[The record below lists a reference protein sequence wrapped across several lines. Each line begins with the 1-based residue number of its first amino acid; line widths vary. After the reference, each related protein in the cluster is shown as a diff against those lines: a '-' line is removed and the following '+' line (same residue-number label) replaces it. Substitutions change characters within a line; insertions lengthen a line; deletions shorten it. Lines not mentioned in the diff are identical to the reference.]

1 MRINVHLVHHLF
13 LVLLLLL
20 LLLLL
25 YVAEPKSDIPED
37 LTVKVTHT
45 CIHSHTHS
53 HLCNAVVI
61 NLCWICVVTFRV
73 VTVTKVYKYL
83 WQFELPQ
90 IGMNDWCIS
99 RSCLCRRGKLYPNP
113 SPNIVL
119 SGLLQY
125 AFGKSVIHGKENL
138 EKYND
143 KVF

>member
-1 MRINVHLVHHLF
+1 MRINVHLVHHLL

-25 YVAEPKSDIPED
+25 YVAEPKADIPED

-53 HLCNAVVI
+53 HLCNAAVI
-61 NLCWICVVTFRV
+61 NLCWICSVTFRV

-90 IGMNDWCIS
+90 IGMND
-99 RSCLCRRGKLYPNP
+99 
-113 SPNIVL
+113 
-119 SGLLQY
+119 
-125 AFGKSVIHGKENL
+125 
-138 EKYND
+138 
-143 KVF
+143 